1 MKLVLI
7 FLNKIEY
14 LEDILS
20 AFLENGIPG
29 ATVLSSEGMG
39 HLIGDNIPIFAGL
52 KDAFAGSSPE
62 NKLIFSVVKASQVKL
77 IRDIVEDVA
86 GSLEQPGVGPIVTL
100 PVDQTFGLR
109 TED

>member
-39 HLIGDNIPIFAGL
+39 HLIGDSIPIFAGL

-62 NKLIFSVVKASQVKL
+62 NKLIISAVKASQVKM
-77 IRDIVEDVA
+77 IKDIVEDIA
-86 GSLEQPGVGPIVTL
+86 GDLDQPGVGPIFSL
-100 PVDQTFGLR
+100 PVDQAFGLR
-109 TED
+109 TEE